1 MTELPDHYA
10 TLGLACRCTANDI
23 REAYRL
29 LAKLHHPDRH
39 GGSAEAVART
49 QELNAAYET
58 LGDPDR
64 RREYD
69 EARAAARP
77 RGGRRGVR
85 SAPAITQEVQLRL
98 EEFFRGTSLAV
109 TVNDAGNPSGA
120 ETYSLDV
127 PPGTAPGT
135 RFRLRREAAPGGGIL
150 VVRVRAR
157 PDFRFKVRG
166 SDLKADLR
174 ITAQRAKQGGTEWV
188 ASATGG
194 KQRVEIPAGI
204 ARGETLR
211 LDGEGLPKPRGG
223 RGDLLV
229 RVMYRPEVTIRRR

>member
-1 MTELPDHYA
+1 MPALPDHYA
-10 TLGLACRCTANDI
+10 TLGLASRCTANDI

-77 RGGRRGVR
+77 HGGGRGVR
-85 SAPAITQEVQLRL
+85 SAPAITQEVHLRL
-98 EEFFRGTSLAV
+98 EEFFRGTSLEV
-109 TVNDAGNPSGA
+109 TVHDPGNPAGA
-120 ETYSLDV
+120 ETYALDV

-135 RFRLRREAAPGGGIL
+135 RFRLRREAALGGGIL

-174 ITAQRAKQGGTEWV
+174 ITAQRAKQGGIEWV

>member
-1 MTELPDHYA
+1 MSELPNHYA
-10 TLGLACRCTANDI
+10 TLGLGRRCSANDI

-58 LGDPDR
+58 LSDPDR
-64 RREYD
+64 RRDYD
-69 EARAAARP
+69 AALAAPKPGGTGQGPRRRP
-77 RGGRRGVR
+77 GL
-85 SAPAITQEVQLRL
+85 TQEVQLRL
-98 EEFFRGTSLAV
+98 EEFFRGTSLEV
-109 TVNDAGNPSGA
+109 TVHDPGNPTGA
-120 ETYSLDV
+120 ETYALDV

-166 SDLKADLR
+166 SDLKTDLR

-194 KQRVEIPAGI
+194 KQRVQIPAGI
-204 ARGETLR
+204 ARGESLR
-211 LDGEGLPKPRGG
+211 LEGEGLPKPRGG

-229 RVMYRPEVTIRRR
+229 RVVYQPPVTIRRR

>member
-1 MTELPDHYA
+1 MSDLPNHYA
-10 TLGLACRCTANDI
+10 VLGLSRRCTLNEI

-29 LAKLHHPDRH
+29 LAKLHHPDRN
-39 GGSAEAVART
+39 GDSAESVTRT

-58 LGDPDR
+58 LADPKR

-69 EARAAARP
+69 AQLTAIRP
-77 RGGRRGVR
+77 RGSGQGTR
-85 SAPAITQEVQLRL
+85 SAPAITQEVHLRL
-98 EEFFRGTSLAV
+98 EEFFRGTSLEV
-109 TVNDAGNPSGA
+109 TVKDAGNAAGPEVYA
-120 ETYSLDV
+120 LDV

-135 RFRLRREAAPGGGIL
+135 RFRLRREGAAGGGFV

-166 SDLKADLR
+166 SDLKAELR
-174 ITAQRAKQGGTEWV
+174 ITAQRAKLGGTEWV

-194 KQRVEIPAGI
+194 KLRVQIPAGVG
-204 ARGETLR
+204 RGETLR
-211 LDGEGLPKPRGG
+211 LEGEGLPKPRGE

-229 RVMYRPEVTIRRR
+229 RVMYRPEVTVRRR